1 MSGDSNKTTTSTSTE
16 PAEWSQA
23 GYDWAGDAAT
33 KAAQAGTLVQPN
45 TMSTVVPYSDQ
56 TTQAMNYQEGLAS
69 YGQDRAN
76 QAYESVYDNVESG
89 GLNALQNQSVS
100 ELQNLI
106 GSSYS
111 TSSNPGFQD
120 VLDQSIQET
129 TDAVNQNAS
138 AMGRYNSG
146 THQGVLAE
154 EVGNLTSSMIND
166 DYNRYLERYDS
177 AVSELFN
184 AGQTQMTNVNTNSQ
198 ALADSYEA
206 MQAPGDDLSEVG
218 AAYEDLYARQLN
230 DALRIED
237 ETNSQ
242 DADNIAA
249 LLAMLGGSG
258 QYTDSTTTAQGA
270 SNDWSNILGGL
281 LGASSLLSL

>member
-1 MSGDSNKTTTSTSTE
+1 MSGDSDKTTTSTSTE
-16 PAEWSQA
+16 PAEWSQE

-33 KAAQAGTLVQPN
+33 AAAQAGTLVQPN
-45 TMSTVVPYSDQ
+45 TMSTVVPYSQQ
-56 TTQAMNYQEGLAS
+56 TTDAMAS
-69 YGQDRAN
+69 SDWYSGYAQDRAN
-76 QAYESVYDNVESG
+76 QAYESVYDNVETG
-89 GLNALQNQSVS
+89 GLNSLQRQSVN
-100 ELQNLI
+100 ELQQTI
-106 GSSYS
+106 GSEYS
-111 TSSNPGFQD
+111 TASNPGFQD

-129 TDAVNQNAS
+129 SDAVNQNAAS
-138 AMGRYNSG
+138 MGRYNSG

-184 AGQTQMTNVNTNSQ
+184 AGQTQMTNVNTNAS
-198 ALADSYEA
+198 ALNDAYGYTEVPRDQKMEIGA
-206 MQAPGDDLSEVG
+206 M
-218 AAYEDLYARQLN
+218 YEDLYARQMN

-237 ETNSQ
+237 ETSSQ

-258 QYTDSTTTAQGA
+258 QYTDTTTTAQGA
-270 SNDWSNILGGL
+270 SSDWSNILGGL